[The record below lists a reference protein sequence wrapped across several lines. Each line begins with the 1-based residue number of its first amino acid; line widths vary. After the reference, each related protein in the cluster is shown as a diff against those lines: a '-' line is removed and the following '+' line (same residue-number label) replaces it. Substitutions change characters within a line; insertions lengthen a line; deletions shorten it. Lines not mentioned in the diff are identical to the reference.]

1 LTAIAGIGKFD
12 SYFYVDRWSAY
23 QNDSRGNDNLDNDK
37 ASMKSTFHGRRQSLA
52 SIAGRAAAAALPW
65 VGASG
70 ALAQDA
76 AGYQGADRQQRLLDG
91 ARKEGALSVYSST
104 PADELAVL
112 TAAFEKKYGIKVKLW
127 RAGADKGLQR
137 VVARQSK

>member
-12 SYFYVDRWSAY
+12 PYFYVDRWSAY
-23 QNDSRGNDNLDNDK
+23 RNDGRGKDNNLDNDK

-52 SIAGRAAAAALPW
+52 SIAGRAAAAALLW

-76 AGYQGADRQQRLLDG
+76 AGYQGADRP
-91 ARKEGALSVYSST
+91 VYSST
-104 PADELAVL
+104 PADQLAVL

-127 RAGADKGLQR
+127 RAGSDTEARATRFEVDI
-137 VVARQSK
+137 VARQSK